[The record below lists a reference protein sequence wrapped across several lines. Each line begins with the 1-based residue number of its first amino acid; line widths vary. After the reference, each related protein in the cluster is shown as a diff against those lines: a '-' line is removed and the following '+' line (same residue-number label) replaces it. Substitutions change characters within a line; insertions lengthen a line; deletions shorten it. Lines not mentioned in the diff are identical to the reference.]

1 MSATTAQWNSAYRP
15 GALERIADRP
25 ATVGQMFL
33 ERVEQSGSA
42 EAYRYPD
49 GDGWT
54 ALTWDDT
61 AQIAFRVAAGLLAL
75 GVLPQQRVAIQSNT
89 RIEWLLADLGIV
101 CAGAATTTV
110 YPNSNAD
117 EVEYILADSESQ
129 IVFVEDHEQAQ
140 SIVDR
145 LPHLP
150 DLAKIVQFDG
160 QLDHDF
166 VLGWAE
172 LQRAG
177 QRHLTRHPTAITDA
191 MNAIDGDSL
200 ATLIYTSGTTGRPK
214 GVRLSHDSWTY
225 EGVAL
230 DELGLADA
238 SDVQY
243 LWLPL
248 AHAFGKL
255 LSVVQFR
262 IGFVTAV
269 DGRMD
274 KIVDNLAQI
283 RPTFMAGAPRI
294 FEKVRATVMLAASG
308 GITGKISAWAFR
320 VGRKTAPLR
329 RAGAGP
335 RGLLKLQQKLA
346 DKLVF
351 DKIKQRMGGRVRFFI
366 SGSAGLSDEV
376 QQWFYDAGLLVV
388 EGYGL
393 TETSAATFVDDPR
406 NPHFGTVGPP
416 AAGTDVHIAG
426 DGEIWVRGPGV
437 MLGYHGEPD
446 LVGDS
451 AAGGWLNTGDI
462 GHLTGDGCLVVT
474 DRKKDLIK
482 TSGGKYVAP
491 QKVEAAI
498 MAACPYLSQVLVHG
512 EQRKYIVAL
521 LTLDPEAINGWAAEN
536 RHQDSSPQQLAQL
549 PAVAQLIER
558 DIGRANQGL
567 QRWETVKQF
576 KILPE
581 ELTIAEGDVTPSM
594 KLRRRTIED
603 KYRAVLDS
611 LYRD

>member
-1 MSATTAQWNSAYRP
+1 MSATTSQWKSAYRP

-33 ERVEQSGSA
+33 DRVRLSGPD

-49 GDGWT
+49 GDGW
-54 ALTWDDT
+54 ASLSWDDT
-61 AQIAFRVAAGLLAL
+61 LQIASRVAAGLLAL
-75 GVLPQQRVAIQSNT
+75 GVLPQQCVAIQSNT

-101 CAGAATTTV
+101 CAAAATTTV

-117 EVEYILADSESQ
+117 EVEYILGDSESK
-129 IVFVEDHEQAQ
+129 IIFVEGDEQAQ
-140 SIVDR
+140 KIVDR
-145 LPHLP
+145 LPKLP
-150 DLAKIVQFDG
+150 DIAKIVQFDG
-160 QLDHDF
+160 QLDRDC

-177 QRHLTRHPTAITDA
+177 QRHLARHPSAVTDA
-191 MNAIDGDSL
+191 MRSVGGDSL

-238 SDVQY
+238 SDLQY

-269 DGRMD
+269 DGRID

-294 FEKVRATVMLAASG
+294 FEKVRATVMLAAGG
-308 GITGKISAWAFR
+308 GIRGKIPAWAFR
-320 VGRKTAPLR
+320 VGRRTAPLR
-329 RAGAGP
+329 RAGDHP
-335 RGLLKLQQKLA
+335 HGLLKLQQKIA
-346 DKLVF
+346 DKFVF
-351 DKIKQRMGGRVRFFI
+351 DKIKQRMGGRIRFFI
-366 SGSAGLSDEV
+366 SGSAGLSEEV

-416 AAGTDVHIAG
+416 AAGTDVHIAD

-437 MLGYHGEPD
+437 MLGYHGGPALTGGTSSD
-446 LVGDS
+446 
-451 AAGGWLNTGDI
+451 GWLHTGDI
-462 GHLTGDGCLVVT
+462 GRLTDDGCLVVT

-491 QKVEAAI
+491 QKVEGAI
-498 MAACPYLSQVLVHG
+498 MAACPYVSQILIHG

-521 LTLDPEAINGWAAEN
+521 LTLDPDAIKGWAADN
-536 RHQDSSPQQLAQL
+536 DHADDSLQQLAEL
-549 PAVAQLIER
+549 PAVAQLIDDSIR
-558 DIGRANQGL
+558 QANQSL

-581 ELTIAEGDVTPSM
+581 ELTVATGDVTPSM
-594 KLRRRTIED
+594 KLRRRTVET
-603 KYRAVLDS
+603 KYQPLLDS